1 MSDWS
6 SDVCS
11 SDLHRGRAPRDGLL
25 GAAPRSGR
33 VQVGVALLARLDLGP
48 GRSGSLPAPHVR
60 VLADLEGLVHLEEV
74 PDLGSEVLGQ
84 AIEVRHPVVAG
95 VDRKSTRLNSS
106 HY

>member
-1 MSDWS
+1 M
-6 SDVCS
+6 
-11 SDLHRGRAPRDGLL
+11 LRRPPRSKRPDTLFPCTTL
-25 GAAPRSGR
+25 FLSGAAPRSGR